1 MAQLQYASVG
11 PLAAASATNIR
22 TASTFAAAGAQTLNG
37 STVVGTVAILD
48 VPRTLLF
55 TFAGAKAGLI
65 ITVVGTGGGTPAPWI
80 TETIAGPA
88 GAGTVPSLL
97 KYKSVISVTS
107 NQLTAGT
114 VSIGTNTLNYSGW
127 VQFDRYAKGGVAAQ
141 LVVVGTVNYTLQQ
154 TLDDP
159 NSTVNP
165 VAPANVTW
173 VSSSDTNVVGA
184 TASFQTNYQ
193 FPPAWVRV
201 LLTSGTGSVSGTF
214 IQGG

>member
-22 TASTFAAAGAQTLNG
+22 TASTFAAAGLQTLNG
-37 STVVGTVAILD
+37 STVVSGVAVLD
-48 VPRTLLF
+48 AARTILF
-55 TFAGAKAGLI
+55 TFAGAEAGLI
-65 ITVVGTGGGTPAPWI
+65 ITVVGTGAGTPAPWI

-88 GAGTVPSLL
+88 GAGTVASLL
-97 KYKSVISVTS
+97 KYNSVISVTS

-127 VQFDRYAKGGVAAQ
+127 IQFDRYAKAGVAVQ

-165 VAPANVTW
+165 VAPASVTW
-173 VSSSDTNVVGA
+173 VNCADATVVGA
-184 TASFQTNYQ
+184 TANMQTNYA

-201 LLTSGTGSVSGTF
+201 LLTSGTGSVAATF